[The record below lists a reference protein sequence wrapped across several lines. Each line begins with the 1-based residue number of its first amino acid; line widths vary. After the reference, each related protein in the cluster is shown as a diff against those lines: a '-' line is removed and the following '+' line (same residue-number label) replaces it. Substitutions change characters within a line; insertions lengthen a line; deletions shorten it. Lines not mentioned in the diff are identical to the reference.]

1 MGKDDERVVG
11 EIAEHDGVSPR
22 ESLVRPDSC
31 ASPGR
36 LYETDVRELSAQARD
51 RYDEVLRRLGE

>member
-11 EIAEHDGVSPR
+11 KTAEQDGVSPR
-22 ESLVRPDSC
+22 EAMVRPDSC
-31 ASPGR
+31 ALPR
-36 LYETDVRELSAQARD
+36 RAYETDVRELSALARD